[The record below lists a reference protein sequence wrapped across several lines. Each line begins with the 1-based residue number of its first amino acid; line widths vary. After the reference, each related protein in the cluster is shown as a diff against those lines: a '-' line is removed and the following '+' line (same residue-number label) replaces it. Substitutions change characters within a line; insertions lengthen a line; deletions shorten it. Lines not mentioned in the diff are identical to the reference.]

1 MPLGADIVFGPERRR
16 PGSPAIRQ
24 ATGPTSSSACERRF
38 RTSVTSSEST
48 SPTRAR
54 LATPRTRDEPCT
66 ADARARDGVGSSGFS
81 ESRAGSENHGSARD
95 VANMIARRLE
105 EREPDRR
112 GQLDNRAL
120 TRRTRF
126 PYLRAGNRVH
136 FRGYSPEAGP
146 VCARGAGCASRF
158 GCCGARVADRRLVHR
173 GVWKQN
179 PAVFQLEMGALSIG

>member
-48 SPTRAR
+48 SPSRAR
-54 LATPRTRDEPCT
+54 LAIPRTRDEPCV
-66 ADARARDGVGSSGFS
+66 ADRRERDGVGPSRFS
-81 ESRAGSENHGSARD
+81 ESRAGSENHGNARD
-95 VANMIARRLE
+95 VGNMIARRLE
-105 EREPDRR
+105 AREPDRR
-112 GQLDNRAL
+112 GQLENRSL

-136 FRGYSPEAGP
+136 FHGYSPEARLSLRQGCGLRKP
-146 VCARGAGCASRF
+146 VRVFVVPWSPICSSCIEGSGSRT
-158 GCCGARVADRRLVHR
+158 RLCFNWR
-173 GVWKQN
+173 
-179 PAVFQLEMGALSIG
+179 

>member
-48 SPTRAR
+48 SPSRAR
-54 LATPRTRDEPCT
+54 LAIPRTRDEPCA
-66 ADARARDGVGSSGFS
+66 ADGRARDGVGPSRFS
-81 ESRAGSENHGSARD
+81 ESRVGSEKHGTARGVGYLNLLD
-95 VANMIARRLE
+95 ASKGL
-105 EREPDRR
+105 EPDRL
-112 GQLDNRAL
+112 GHLDNRAL

-136 FRGYSPEAGP
+136 FHGYSPEARS
-146 VCARGAGCASRF
+146 VCAGDARFASRF
-158 GCCGARVADRRLVHR
+158 REA
-173 GVWKQN
+173 
-179 PAVFQLEMGALSIG
+179 P